1 VYSRRIEA
9 LGSTIASASV
19 SMLRRFRHQLLQY
32 RQSYPRLIDTDQDG
46 RLSEL
51 DFLRQP
57 KKHRRRE
64 DLP

>member
-1 VYSRRIEA
+1 MIGQSDAAEPSDLA
-9 LGSTIASASV
+9 LEWC
-19 SMLRRFRHQLLQY
+19 FRHQLLLY
-32 RQSYPRLIDTDQDG
+32 RQSYPRLIDTDQDA

-57 KKHRRRE
+57 KKHRQRE